1 MICVRPFVFQ
11 TGIFIREKTG
21 ANYVITETR

>member
-11 TGIFIREKTG
+11 AGVFIKEKTG
-21 ANYVITETR
+21 DNHVITETG